1 MSLKSTHSDGLTAIS
16 VIKPNEELTLPLKFI
31 EASLHVAH
39 NTSESEA
46 YEDTGFSNEEILWKE
61 CGKDDTRQLLV
72 GYDNTKSKLYT
83 LVNISREIY
92 HSKEQNLPGHKITL
106 LPPLKINNMLC
117 CDLMFKIHE
126 HATGRIN
133 SSESANIYNVNIC
146 QPLNLSITLDNFQLS
161 GQLKIPV
168 SHKGVIEPKL
178 KLVDIK
184 KRELHLRVSIQSI
197 QGKGMEL
204 YISAPVWIINKT
216 GLPLI
221 CKQEGT
227 NNTAAGQFEEHETAR
242 QVAPLMFSFSDQ
254 EGSPAL
260 VLRLGSAFGSNNL
273 VNLQDLGIIYH
284 STCIIYLSVVQKL

>member
-1 MSLKSTHSDGLTAIS
+1 LKPDY
-16 VIKPNEELTLPLKFI
+16 
-31 EASLHVAH
+31 EAV
-39 NTSESEA
+39 
-46 YEDTGFSNEEILWKE
+46 
-61 CGKDDTRQLLV
+61 V
-72 GYDNTKSKLYT
+72 GRT
-83 LVNISREIY
+83 
-92 HSKEQNLPGHKITL
+92 
-106 LPPLKINNMLC
+106 
-117 CDLMFKIHE
+117 
-126 HATGRIN
+126 
-133 SSESANIYNVNIC
+133 
-146 QPLNLSITLDNFQLS
+146 